1 MVRRGLF
8 LFRVNINS
16 EPRVL
21 LLAMT
26 LDNIEEKIKKLLRL
40 AADNPNVNEASAAF
54 ARATALATRHMLDLD
69 SIDTSDPEQEAAPR
83 REVVSPVFRE
93 IEAWRQR
100 VGWKMT
106 IAQAVGEAH
115 LCLASWASYGLYLH
129 GQPDD
134 ITAAEMLYNQ
144 ITHQAE
150 GISRQAVRSYAVE
163 LTETYGGVRDA
174 VDCGEATP
182 RTFGRNFRIGLADAI
197 RRRTKTARQ
206 EAETVRAE
214 LEAGSEPPSTAL
226 VRVDNALAYVEEVT
240 TTVATFFE
248 KETKGKGTSTQGAS
262 GDGGYAEGRAAGR
275 DVNMGGT
282 SGALGDGS

>member
-1 MVRRGLF
+1 
-8 LFRVNINS
+8 
-16 EPRVL
+16 
-21 LLAMT
+21 MT

-69 SIDTSDPEQEAAPR
+69 SIDTSDPHAEPAPR
-83 REVVSPVFRE
+83 REVETPVYRV
-93 IEAWRQR
+93 IEDWRQR

-106 IAQAVGEAH
+106 IAQAVGAAH
-115 LCLASWASYGLYLH
+115 LCRASWASHGLYLH

-150 GISRQAVRSYAVE
+150 GIARQAVRNYATE
-163 LTETYGGVRDA
+163 LTDTYGGVRDA
-174 VDCGEATP
+174 VDCGESTP

-197 RRRTKTARQ
+197 QRRTKSAKQ
-206 EAETVRAE
+206 EAEAVRAE
-214 LEAGSEPPSTAL
+214 LEAAQAGSAVGGSTAL

-240 TTVATFFE
+240 TAVETFYE
-248 KETKGKGTSTQGAS
+248 KETKGNTNLQGAS
-262 GDGGYAEGRAAGR
+262 GDGGYAEGRAAGH
-275 DVNMGGT
+275 DVNLGGS